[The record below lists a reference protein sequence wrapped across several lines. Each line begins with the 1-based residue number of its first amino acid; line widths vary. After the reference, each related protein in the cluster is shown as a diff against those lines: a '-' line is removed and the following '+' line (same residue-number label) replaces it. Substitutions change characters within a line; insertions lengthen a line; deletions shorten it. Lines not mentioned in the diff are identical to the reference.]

1 MLVSA
6 ISNNRFLAAN
16 PCPYDKG
23 CNKNNENS
31 ADTTFNSLTSTTN
44 KTSENDLMAIYD
56 AINRWKIFCHNQI
69 EAGKFD
75 IIA

>member
-6 ISNNRFLAAN
+6 ISNNRFSAAN
-16 PCPYDKG
+16 TSPYDKG
-23 CNKNNENS
+23 NSKNNENIT
-31 ADTTFNSLTSTTN
+31 DTTFNSLTST
-44 KTSENDLMAIYD
+44 KSSSENDLTEIYD
-56 AINRWKIFCHNQI
+56 AINRWKIFCHKQI

>member
-6 ISNNRFLAAN
+6 ISNNRFSAAN
-16 PCPYDKG
+16 NCLSEKTVSK
-23 CNKNNENS
+23 NKENTV
-31 ADTTFNSLTSTTN
+31 DTTFNSLTSTN
-44 KTSENDLMAIYD
+44 KTSEKDLMAIYD
-56 AINRWKIFCHNQI
+56 AINRWKIFCHSQI

>member
-16 PCPYDKG
+16 NCPSDNGKDI
-23 CNKNNENS
+23 CKDSN
-31 ADTTFNSLTSTTN
+31 ADTTFNSLSQGN
-44 KTSENDLMAIYD
+44 KTSEKDLIAIYD
-56 AINRWKIFCHNQI
+56 AINRWKIFCHRQI

>member
-6 ISNNRFLAAN
+6 ISNNRFTAAN
-16 PCPYDKG
+16 
-23 CNKNNENS
+23 NS
-31 ADTTFNSLTSTTN
+31 SSEKVNSQNSDSIADTTFYSLSP
-44 KTSENDLMAIYD
+44 KTSEKDLMAIYD
-56 AINRWKIFCHNQI
+56 AINKWKLFCHSQI

>member
-16 PCPYDKG
+16 NCPSEKAVT
-23 CNKNNENS
+23 KSKENT
-31 ADTTFNSLTSTTN
+31 ADTTFNSLTSNN
-44 KTSENDLMAIYD
+44 KTSEKDLMAIYD

>member
-16 PCPYDKG
+16 PCPCENG
-23 CNKNNENS
+23 CNKNSENS
-31 ADTTFNSLTSTTN
+31 ADTTFNSLTSNN
-44 KTSENDLMAIYD
+44 KNNSETDLLEIYD
-56 AINRWKIFCHNQI
+56 AINRWKLFCHKQI

>member
-16 PCPYDKG
+16 NCPSEKAAD
-23 CNKNNENS
+23 NNRENS
-31 ADTTFNSLTSTTN
+31 ADTTFNSLSPNN
-44 KTSENDLMAIYD
+44 KTSDNDLLAIYD
-56 AINRWKIFCHNQI
+56 AINRWKLFCHSQI

>member
-16 PCPYDKG
+16 PCPYEKG
-23 CNKNNENS
+23 CNKNNES
-31 ADTTFNSLTSTTN
+31 STDTTFNSLTSQKN
-44 KTSENDLMAIYD
+44 TSENDLAEIYD
-56 AINRWKIFCHNQI
+56 AINRWKIFCHKQI